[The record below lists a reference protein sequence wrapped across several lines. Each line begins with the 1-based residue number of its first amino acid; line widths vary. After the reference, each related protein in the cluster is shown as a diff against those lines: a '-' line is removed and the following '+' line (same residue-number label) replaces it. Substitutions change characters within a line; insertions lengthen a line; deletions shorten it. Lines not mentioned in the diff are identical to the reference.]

1 MYQSLMWNERMT
13 RLDAGRPKRSAVDP
27 GSKKI
32 QIESR
37 RSAAAQP
44 HDIGDR
50 ESRREQGQEELGE
63 KRHPVVVVQQNGQQE
78 YG

>member
-1 MYQSLMWNERMT
+1 MYQSSMWNERMT

-44 HDIGDR
+44 HDISNCQR
-50 ESRREQGQEELGE
+50 RREQGQEELAE
-63 KRHPVVVVQQNGQQE
+63 ERHPVVAVQQHG
-78 YG
+78 

>member
-1 MYQSLMWNERMT
+1 MYQSSMWNERMT

-44 HDIGDR
+44 HDTGDR
-50 ESRREQGQEELGE
+50 QRRREKGQKELGQE
-63 KRHPVVVVQQNGQQE
+63 RHPVVVVQQHGQQE